1 LAFWR
6 FGILNCIGYWVI
18 GYWLLVIGNWLL
30 VIGYYWLLLVIIG
43 YYWLLLV
50 IIGLLDHWI
59 IGSLDHWALVCC
71 FAVSVSMFRSS
82 VFVYYFVRISWPVL
96 PAVKAKMENGMS

>member
-1 LAFWR
+1 
-6 FGILNCIGYWVI
+6 
-18 GYWLLVIGNWLL
+18 LVIG
-30 VIGYYWLLLVIIG
+30 YWLLLVIIG
-43 YYWLLLV
+43 YYWLLL
-50 IIGLLDHWI
+50 DYWI
-59 IGSLDHWALVCC
+59 IGSLDHWIIGRWCAVCC